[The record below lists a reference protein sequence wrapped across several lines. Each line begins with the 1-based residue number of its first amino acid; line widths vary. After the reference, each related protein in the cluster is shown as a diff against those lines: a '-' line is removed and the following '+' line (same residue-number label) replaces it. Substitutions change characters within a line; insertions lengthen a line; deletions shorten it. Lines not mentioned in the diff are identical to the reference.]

1 MSSLVGGFNW
11 SAQVDGDTL
20 ELTDI
25 NFLDNL
31 DVAIDMTTVSSVDMK
46 VRKGSEKGKLIA
58 TLSIGTGIKWI
69 DQSQGQIRISDTDDL
84 IQIGDWAGAGDY
96 YYDIQFTYSTGIVR
110 TYLKGKIPVIKDT
123 TY

>member
-58 TLSIGTGIKWI
+58 TLSIGAGIKWI